1 MVWDFGN
8 PQKIEQTK
16 NIHCYEK
23 KKKIKCIP
31 PPQPPPHNRFSHCKN
46 NIYGTLK
53 INKYLNQ
60 NNTFSSCGHLDSYFS
75 FRMIYS

>member
-1 MVWDFGN
+1 M
-8 PQKIEQTK
+8 TK
-16 NIHCYEK
+16 KK

-31 PPQPPPHNRFSHCKN
+31 PPQPPPHPTIDSAIVKN
-46 NIYGTLK
+46 KIYGTLK
-53 INKYLNQ
+53 INKYFNQ